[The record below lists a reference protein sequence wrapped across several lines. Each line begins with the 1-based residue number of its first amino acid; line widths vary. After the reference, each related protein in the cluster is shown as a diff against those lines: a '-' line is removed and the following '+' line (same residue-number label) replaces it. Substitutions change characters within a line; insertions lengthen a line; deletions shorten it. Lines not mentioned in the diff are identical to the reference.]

1 MKHLLRFAIPVLLL
15 SISCKSTDNKHLIV
29 DKDYR
34 KLVHEQYLDRR
45 ELAAGRDSVLF
56 GVFGRELT
64 GAEREGLEFLYAF
77 MPLSD
82 LSLNDGEYYLRQV
95 QSALEAR
102 DCFSWGRSVPEA
114 EFLHFVLP
122 YRVNNE
128 YTDTARQVFF
138 AELKDRIKGL
148 GMAEAALEVNHWC
161 HEKVVYKS
169 TDERTSGPL
178 TTVRTAFGRCGEE
191 STFAVAAL
199 RSVCIPA
206 RQVYTPRW
214 AHTDDNHAWVEVWI
228 DGKWHFMGACEP
240 EPALDVA
247 WFAEPVKRA
256 MMTHTFVFGQ
266 YEGSEE
272 VLEKTSLFT
281 RLNLLSNYTKTKSLP
296 VKVLGTDG
304 KPVEKARVEFLL
316 YNYAEFYPI
325 ATLYTGSQ
333 GTCSA
338 TTGYG
343 DLLVRAVK
351 NDRFGEV
358 RAPGSSSD
366 TLIVRLSELSYTLPD
381 EQFTLTPP
389 VKQAIAP
396 TDQSLVDLN
405 NLRLK
410 QEDSIR
416 GVYIASF
423 IDSLAIADLEA
434 EKGIS
439 AGSLW
444 HYVSL
449 SRGNWKEIVT
459 FAKSLTS
466 VEVAEGMNLLSL
478 ISEKDLHDIQAV
490 TLSDHLES
498 AVKSEP
504 VENTQDQRFIGF
516 VKSPRIG
523 RELVSPWRSF
533 IRQYFSAAEAEAFR
547 SQPEEIRKWISK
559 HIVLDTIS
567 NYYGVPLTPEGS
579 LQLGIADRYSR
590 DLLFVAI
597 ARSFGIPARLE
608 PATRRPQ
615 YVKSGNWADVFFG
628 NTTEKSVP
636 RGEVKLLNASGDP
649 EFIPRY
655 YTHFTIGRFE
665 KGKFVTLD
673 YEFDES
679 LREFPC
685 VLSVDSGYYRLVTG
699 NRQDNGSV
707 LCTMTHFRVKAG
719 EQSVVSVDLASAKQ
733 QSGILGKAD
742 LGAGYTV
749 IPAKTSGKLSE
760 SMGPQGLIIAL
771 IDPAKEPTKHL
782 MEDIKAVK
790 AALDKW
796 GGTVLFVVAQQK
808 LGSGFDPSRYG
819 SLPDRKIFGHDSAGE
834 ISEAVRTACS
844 ISGEP
849 QWPLLVIL
857 NQMGE
862 ITWQSEGYNIGLGD
876 QLVKQLQKRTEL

>member
-1 MKHLLRFAIPVLLL
+1 MKHLLRFAIPILLL
-15 SISCKSTDNKHLIV
+15 SISCKSIDNKHLIV

-34 KLVHEQYLDRR
+34 KLVHEQYQERR
-45 ELAAGRDSVLF
+45 ELASGRDSVLF
-56 GVFGRELT
+56 GVFGNELSA
-64 GAEREGLEFLYAF
+64 AEREGLEFLYAF

-82 LSLNDGEYYLRQV
+82 LSMHDGDYYLKQV
-95 QSALEAR
+95 RSTIEAR
-102 DCFSWGRSVPEA
+102 DFFSWGKSVPEA
-114 EFLHFVLP
+114 ELLHFVLP

-138 AELKDRIKGL
+138 AELKERIKGL

-247 WFAEPVKRA
+247 WFSEPVKRA

-272 VLEKTSLFT
+272 VLEKTALFT

-325 ATLYTGSQ
+325 ATLFTGSQ

-351 NDRFGEV
+351 NERFGEV
-358 RAPGSSSD
+358 MAPGSSSD

-416 GVYIASF
+416 TVYISTF
-423 IDSLAIADLEA
+423 IDSLAIADLET

-444 HYVSL
+444 QYVTL

-459 FAKSLTS
+459 FVKGLTS
-466 VEVAEGMNLLSL
+466 DEVTGGMKLLSL

-490 TLSDHLES
+490 ILADHLES
-498 AVKSEP
+498 VSESGI
-504 VENTQDQRFIGF
+504 VENMADQRFIDF

-533 IRQYFSAAEAEAFR
+533 IQRYFKTEEAENFR
-547 SQPEEIRKWISK
+547 SNPVEIRNWIGK
-559 HIVLDTIS
+559 HIILDTVS

-579 LQLGIADRYSR
+579 LQLGRADRYSR

-615 YVKSGNWADVFFG
+615 YVKSGNWSDVFFG
-628 NTTEKSVP
+628 IHAEESVP
-636 RGEVKLLNASGDP
+636 RGEVKLLNTSAAPD
-649 EFIPRY
+649 FIPRY

-679 LREFPC
+679 LLKFPC

-699 NRQDNGSV
+699 NRQDDGSV
-707 LCTMTHFRVKAG
+707 VCTMTHFRVKPG
-719 EQSVVSVDLASAKQ
+719 EQSIVSVDLASAKQ

-742 LGAGYTV
+742 MNAAYTG
-749 IPAKTSGKLSE
+749 IPVKTPRKLSE
-760 SMGPQGLIIAL
+760 SMSSQGLIIAL
-771 IDPAKEPTKHL
+771 IDPSKEPTKHL

-790 AALDKW
+790 ASLDNW
-796 GGTVLFVVAQQK
+796 GGNVLFLVAEKK
-808 LGSGFDPSRYG
+808 LNNGFKPSTYG
-819 SLPDRKIFGHDSAGE
+819 KLPDKSVFGHDNAG
-834 ISEAVRTACS
+834 AVANAVSTVCS

-849 QWPLLVIL
+849 QWPLLVIV
-857 NQMGE
+857 NHKDE
-862 ITWQSEGYNIGLGD
+862 IIWQSEGYNIGLGD
-876 QLVKQLQKRTEL
+876 KLVKQIRGM